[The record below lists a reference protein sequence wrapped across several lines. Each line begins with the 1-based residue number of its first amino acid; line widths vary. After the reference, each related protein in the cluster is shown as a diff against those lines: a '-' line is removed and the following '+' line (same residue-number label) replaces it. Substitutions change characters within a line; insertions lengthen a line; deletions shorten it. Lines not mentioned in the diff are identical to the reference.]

1 MLKYLT
7 TTFLTFLAKVS
18 AIALVGILVFSVIPT
33 NSYETQLIQ
42 SLSSIQK
49 ARGVVVKLVS
59 QNPAIGSS
67 CSAVVISANKALTAA
82 HCINIPQLAI
92 KYDDGR
98 VFPVLAVLPDIMGRD
113 VATLF
118 VPHLDGPF
126 ALTTASPVK
135 PNELVYAVGYPY
147 GIGNI
152 LTIGQFQFR
161 VTNPEDG
168 QKYLIS
174 TVMVGPGNSGGALF
188 VVRDGIPLL
197 VGITVAYAGSP
208 HLAVAVELP

>member
-1 MLKYLT
+1 MLKVLIT
-7 TTFLTFLAKVS
+7 SFLVLFIIFTSV
-18 AIALVGILVFSVIPT
+18 VG
-33 NSYETQLIQ
+33 NSSEDAQVQ
-42 SLSSIQK
+42 ALSSTQV
-49 ARGVVVKLVS
+49 AREVVVKLVS
-59 QNPAIGSS
+59 QDPTNGGS
-67 CSAVVISANKALTAA
+67 CSAVVISAGKALTAA
-82 HCINIPQLAI
+82 HCITIPQMALV
-92 KYDDGR
+92 YDDGR
-98 VFPVLAVLPDIMGRD
+98 VFPVLAALPDIMGRD

-118 VPHLDGPF
+118 FPGLDGPF
-126 ALTTASPVK
+126 ALTTASPIK
-135 PNELVYAVGYPY
+135 QGELVYAVGYPY
-147 GIGNI
+147 GIGNV